1 MVLLEVSED
10 AGHLVPARHPPGVVL
25 VAPHLPGVQ
34 VLAEDAVLEL
44 LDLPED
50 VSVRGVAELG
60 GGGAGGQGAVT
71 QLYPTLVPLQPG
83 AVNLHNKVYLARNR
97 ETELL

>member
-34 VLAEDAVLEL
+34 ILSEDAVLEL
-44 LDLPED
+44 LDLLQD
-50 VSVRGVAELG
+50 VSVRGVTELG
-60 GGGAGGQGAVT
+60 GGGAGGQGAVA
-71 QLYPTLVPLQPG
+71 QLYPALVPLQPG
-83 AVNLHNKVYLARNR
+83 AVNLNIMMYLSTDRD
-97 ETELL
+97 ELL

>member
-34 VLAEDAVLEL
+34 ILSEDAVLEL
-44 LDLPED
+44 LDLLQD

-60 GGGAGGQGAVT
+60 GGGAGGQGAVA
-71 QLYPTLVPLQPG
+71 QLYPALVPLQPR
-83 AVNLHNKVYLARNR
+83 AVNLHSKVDLSTDRD
-97 ETELL
+97 ELL

>member
-1 MVLLEVSED
+1 MVLFEVSED

-34 VLAEDAVLEL
+34 ILSEDAVLEL
-44 LDLPED
+44 LDLLED

-71 QLYPTLVPLQPG
+71 QLYPALVPLQPR
-83 AVNLHNKVYLARNR
+83 AVNLNIMMYLSTDRD
-97 ETELL
+97 ELL

>member
-34 VLAEDAVLEL
+34 ILSEDAVLEL
-44 LDLPED
+44 LDLLQD

-71 QLYPTLVPLQPG
+71 QLYPALVPLQPG
-83 AVNLHNKVYLARNR
+83 AVNLNIMMYLSTDRD
-97 ETELL
+97 ELL

>member
-1 MVLLEVSED
+1 MVLLEGSED

-34 VLAEDAVLEL
+34 ILSEDAVLEL
-44 LDLPED
+44 LDLLQD

-60 GGGAGGQGAVT
+60 GGGAGGQGAVA
-71 QLYPTLVPLQPG
+71 QLYPALVPLQPG
-83 AVNLHNKVYLARNR
+83 AVNLNIMMYLSTDRD
-97 ETELL
+97 ELL

>member
-25 VAPHLPGVQ
+25 VAPHLAGVQ
-34 VLAEDAVLEL
+34 ILSEDAVLEL
-44 LDLPED
+44 LDLLQD

-60 GGGAGGQGAVT
+60 GGGAGGQGAVAK
-71 QLYPTLVPLQPG
+71 LYPALVPLQPG
-83 AVNLHNKVYLARNR
+83 AVNLNIMMYLSTDRD
-97 ETELL
+97 ELL

>member
-34 VLAEDAVLEL
+34 ILSEDAVLEL
-44 LDLPED
+44 LDLLQD

-60 GGGAGGQGAVT
+60 GGGAGGQGAVA
-71 QLYPTLVPLQPG
+71 QLYSALVPLQPG
-83 AVNLHNKVYLARNR
+83 AVNLNIMMYLSTDRD
-97 ETELL
+97 ELI

>member
-34 VLAEDAVLEL
+34 ILSEDAVLEL
-44 LDLPED
+44 LDLLQD

-60 GGGAGGQGAVT
+60 GGGAGGQGAVA
-71 QLYPTLVPLQPG
+71 QLYPALVPLQPG
-83 AVNLHNKVYLARNR
+83 AVNLNIMMYLSTDRD
-97 ETELL
+97 ELL

>member
-34 VLAEDAVLEL
+34 ILSEDAVLEL
-44 LDLPED
+44 LDLLQD

-71 QLYPTLVPLQPG
+71 QLYPALIPLQPG
-83 AVNLHNKVYLARNR
+83 AVNLNIMMYLSTDRD
-97 ETELL
+97 ELL